1 MSTEKEIKYS
11 DAIKELE
18 TILHDLEMNETDVDE
33 LSEKV
38 KRASWLI
45 TFCKKRLTETE
56 NDVKAIL
63 DGLDSQEVG

>member
-18 TILHDLEMNETDVDE
+18 TILHELEMNETDVDE

-63 DGLDSQEVG
+63 DGLDSQEEG